1 MAGREEVSRPDV
13 TDVLRCER
21 TVEAALILRGYQAD
35 ILRLTAED
43 FYKRPALLRRIQS
56 HRPDFIFNL
65 FEGFSFDPAKE
76 ADFAAMLEAAGLA
89 FTGNPSQ
96 ALKACLDKAA
106 AKEKLA
112 AAGVPVPKGKVVT
125 SHSRLEFDSLDFP
138 VFLKPRV
145 QDASVGI
152 DRQSLVGDVAAL
164 NAGVATKLALFP
176 EGLLIE
182 EFIGGN
188 EYQAAFIGEAP
199 YEEIGL
205 AMIDYSRF
213 SGLAQFLTYQAKWDE
228 NSADFAIMPDV
239 RAKLD
244 PAKAK
249 EIIATAVSC
258 GQALDCRGYFRV
270 DLREKNGELF
280 VIDVNP
286 NPDINCDSGF
296 MKQAY
301 RKGYSYES
309 MVEKILRLSRRH
321 A

>member
-1 MAGREEVSRPDV
+1 MAGREEASRPDV

-21 TVEAALILRGYQAD
+21 TVEAALISRGYQAD
-35 ILRLTAED
+35 ILRLTAQD
-43 FYKRPALLRRIQS
+43 FYNKPALLRRLQS

-89 FTGNPSQ
+89 FTGNPSK

-112 AAGVPVPKGKVVT
+112 AAGVPVPGGKVVT
-125 SHSRLEFDSLDFP
+125 AHSRPELDSLNFP
-138 VFLKPRV
+138 VFLKPRA

-152 DRQSLVGDVAAL
+152 DRQSLAQDAAAL
-164 NAGVATKLALFP
+164 NAGIAAKLALFP
-176 EGLLIE
+176 DGLLIE
-182 EFIGGN
+182 EFISGN

-205 AMIDYSRF
+205 SMIDYSRF
-213 SGLAQFLTYQAKWDE
+213 SRLPQFLTYQAKWDE
-228 NSADFAIMPDV
+228 YSADFAIMPDV
-239 RAKLD
+239 RAKLEA
-244 PAKAK
+244 AKAK
-249 EIIATAVSC
+249 EIIAMAVNC
-258 GQALDCRGYFRV
+258 GQALNCRGYFRV
-270 DLREKNGELF
+270 DLREKNGQLF
-280 VIDVNP
+280 AIDVNP
-286 NPDINCDSGF
+286 NPDINADSGF

-301 RKGYSYES
+301 RKGYNYES

-321 A
+321 V